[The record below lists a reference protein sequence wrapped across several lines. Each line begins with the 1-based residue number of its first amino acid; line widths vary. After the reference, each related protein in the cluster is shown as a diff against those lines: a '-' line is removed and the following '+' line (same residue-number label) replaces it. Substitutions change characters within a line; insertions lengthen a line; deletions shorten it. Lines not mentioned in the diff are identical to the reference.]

1 MGFRL
6 SLTLPQKEDE
16 GPIVT
21 HDGHSAYIEYESVPC
36 EETGVSNSVYIYI
49 YISISNLNKSI
60 LVSFYILQETDR
72 SKVCMVEMIRPISDT
87 PVC

>member
-49 YISISNLNKSI
+49 YIYRLVILTNLYLFLFISFRKQIAVKCAWL
-60 LVSFYILQETDR
+60 R
-72 SKVCMVEMIRPISDT
+72 
-87 PVC
+87 